1 MQISYSPKPHNMVDY
16 YPLPNGYADVF
27 MHRNERTE
35 TDEDGNTVYAAEEAY
50 LRVSQDITKKH
61 IENNF
66 GHMWNDAENTFTE
79 PTAEE
84 RLQALESAMLEM
96 ILGGMV

>member
-1 MQISYSPKPHNMVDY
+1 
-16 YPLPNGYADVF
+16 
-27 MHRNERTE
+27 
-35 TDEDGNTVYAAEEAY
+35 
-50 LRVSQDITKKH
+50 
-61 IENNF
+61 
-66 GHMWNDAENTFTE
+66 MWNDAENTFTE